1 VPFNIEQFKAKSLP
15 YGGARPTLFEVNIT
29 MPPGIGAQASQR
41 MRFVVTAA
49 SLPSFIVEPVV
60 VAYFGRQVK
69 YAGDRVF
76 QDWQVTVQNDE
87 DFTVRNAFEAWSNG
101 MNALVSNRMDPN
113 LYATAYKTIA
123 DVRQLGKDGAVI
135 RKYNFHGIFPSQVDN
150 IGLSWDAINQIETF
164 AVNFS
169 YDYYELDTG
178 YLSANMKDGPYQST
192 LPDDNNLNQ

>member
-1 VPFNIEQFKAKSLP
+1 
-15 YGGARPTLFEVNIT
+15 
-29 MPPGIGAQASQR
+29 
-41 MRFVVTAA
+41 MRFVVSAA

-60 VAYFGRQVK
+60 VAYFGRQIK
-69 YAGDRVF
+69 FAGDRVF

-113 LYATAYKTIA
+113 LYATAYKTVA
-123 DVRQLGKDGAVI
+123 DVRQLGKDGTVV

-192 LPDDNNLNQ
+192 LADDNTLSQ